1 MVNLQINLD
10 KSHIDQIQVSK
21 KVNEFL
27 KPHLN
32 EQQKFKVVTCIMEV
46 LANLIEHKDD
56 SLKEIILI
64 IHCDTSEIII
74 DILDDA
80 HFTLLTIPDT
90 CPSVNE
96 TSGRG
101 LWILR
106 QWMDSVSFQPTISG
120 THLRLTLN
128 KE

>member
-1 MVNLQINLD
+1 MFNLQINLD
-10 KSHIDQIQVSK
+10 KSNIDQIQVSN

-27 KPHLN
+27 KPHVN
-32 EQQKFKVVTCIMEV
+32 EQQTFRIITCIMEV
-46 LANLIEHKDD
+46 LANLIEHTDD
-56 SLKEIILI
+56 SLKKVILI
-64 IHCDTSEIII
+64 IHCDTHEVII

-80 HFTLLTIPDT
+80 NFTQLTIPDE
-90 CPSVNE
+90 CPDNKE

-106 QWMDSVSFQPTISG
+106 QWMDSVNYQPTVSG

-128 KE
+128 RE